1 MIASRIPPLSAPTL
15 TRRRFV
21 RDVAATGALSL
32 PPWPLPFVG
41 PRRLGGGTQG
51 AAGACGKRARS
62 LSGCRLNDPGLLGEA
77 RRRRR
82 ERQIQVQ
89 ATSSCGKR
97 GTDVRIGDRPAAA
110 G

>member
-1 MIASRIPPLSAPTL
+1 MRI
-15 TRRRFV
+15 RFDGKTV
-21 RDVAATGALSL
+21 VVS
-32 PPWPLPFVG
+32 PFVG

-77 RRRRR
+77 HRRRR